1 VGTYTR
7 GACCVAPAAKELG
20 PGRHAGRATRQVGRD
35 EDLAWRGHLAGW
47 KAWSCSILAAKRV
60 SSVVQEEIQPGAQ
73 ETAEFA
79 TAGQLE
85 ELYLRFGPG
94 GLRLAYLLLGDHQA
108 AEDCVQEAFAR
119 VIARLGHVR
128 TGQAF
133 DAYLRRTI
141 VNLTKNTWRQRSTER
156 AKAFAA
162 PRPTESVAAAD
173 VDVVDRLTM
182 FQVIQALPIRQRTAI
197 VLRFYEDLPEDDI
210 AVVMRCRPGTAR
222 SLISRGMAALR
233 SELERYADA

>member
-1 VGTYTR
+1 MKSAVAKRPGMARTIHTEGT
-7 GACCVAPAAKELG
+7 
-20 PGRHAGRATRQVGRD
+20 
-35 EDLAWRGHLAGW
+35 
-47 KAWSCSILAAKRV
+47 AWSCSILGARRV
-60 SSVVQEEIQPGAQ
+60 SSVVQEEIQPLFPEA
-73 ETAEFA
+73 AELA
-79 TAGQLE
+79 TSGQLE

-94 GLRLAYLLLGDHQA
+94 GLRLAYLLIGDHEG

-141 VNLTKNTWRQRSTER
+141 VNLTKNGWRQRSIEHS
-156 AKAFAA
+156 KGFAA
-162 PRPTESVAAAD
+162 SPSTEVAPSAD
-173 VDVVDRLTM
+173 VDVIDRLTM
-182 FQVIQALPIRQRTAI
+182 FHAIQALPIRQRTAI
-197 VLRFYEDLPEDDI
+197 VLRFYEDLPEADI
-210 AVVMRCRPGTAR
+210 ATVMRCRPGTAR

>member
-1 VGTYTR
+1 M
-7 GACCVAPAAKELG
+7 
-20 PGRHAGRATRQVGRD
+20 
-35 EDLAWRGHLAGW
+35 
-47 KAWSCSILAAKRV
+47 
-60 SSVVQEEIQPGAQ
+60 QEEIQPVAQ

-141 VNLTKNTWRQRSTER
+141 VNLTKNGWRRKSTER
-156 AKAFAA
+156 AKAFAGPRSTDVA
-162 PRPTESVAAAD
+162 PAAD

-182 FQVIQALPIRQRTAI
+182 FQAIQALPVRQRTAI
-197 VLRFYEDLPEDDI
+197 VLRFYEDLPEADI
-210 AVVMRCRPGTAR
+210 ATVMSCRPGTAR

>member
-1 VGTYTR
+1 
-7 GACCVAPAAKELG
+7 LG
-20 PGRHAGRATRQVGRD
+20 L
-35 EDLAWRGHLAGW
+35 E
-47 KAWSCSILAAKRV
+47 RV
-60 SSVVQEEIQPGAQ
+60 SSVVQEDIRPVGR

-79 TAGQLE
+79 TVGQLE

-94 GLRLAYLLLGDHQA
+94 GLRLAYLLIGDHQA

-141 VNLTKNTWRQRSTER
+141 VNLAKNGWRKSSTER
-156 AKAFAA
+156 AKAFAGTPPTQVA
-162 PRPTESVAAAD
+162 PAAD
-173 VDVVDRLTM
+173 ADVVDRLTM
-182 FQVIQALPIRQRTAI
+182 FQAIQALPIRQRTAI
-197 VLRFYEDLPEDDI
+197 VLRFYEDLPEADI
-210 AVVMRCRPGTAR
+210 AAVMRCRPGTAR

-233 SELERYADA
+233 SELERYTDA

>member
-1 VGTYTR
+1 
-7 GACCVAPAAKELG
+7 
-20 PGRHAGRATRQVGRD
+20 
-35 EDLAWRGHLAGW
+35 
-47 KAWSCSILAAKRV
+47 
-60 SSVVQEEIQPGAQ
+60 VQEEIQPGAQ

-162 PRPTESVAAAD
+162 PRPTESVPAAD

-210 AVVMRCRPGTAR
+210 AAVMRCRPGTAR

>member
-1 VGTYTR
+1 VREEIET
-7 GACCVAPAAKELG
+7 VAPE
-20 PGRHAGRATRQVGRD
+20 TT
-35 EDLAWRGHLAGW
+35 
-47 KAWSCSILAAKRV
+47 
-60 SSVVQEEIQPGAQ
+60 EI
-73 ETAEFA
+73 A

-94 GLRLAYLLLGDHQA
+94 GLRLAFLLIGERQA

-141 VNLTKNTWRQRSTER
+141 VNLAKNGWRRRSTER
-156 AKAFAA
+156 AKAFMTLPPAGSA
-162 PRPTESVAAAD
+162 PSAD
-173 VDVVDRLTM
+173 AEVVDRLAM
-182 FQVIQALPIRQRTAI
+182 WQAVQTLPIRQRTAI
-197 VLRFYEDLPEDDI
+197 VLRFYEDLAEDDV
-210 AVVMRCRPGTAR
+210 ASVMRCRPGTAR

-233 SELERYADA
+233 SELERYPDA